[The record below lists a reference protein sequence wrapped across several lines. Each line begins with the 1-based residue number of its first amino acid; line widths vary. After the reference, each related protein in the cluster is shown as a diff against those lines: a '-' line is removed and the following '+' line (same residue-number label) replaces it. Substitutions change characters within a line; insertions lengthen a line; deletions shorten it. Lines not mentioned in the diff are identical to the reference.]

1 MLQLSGDQS
10 SIGASLLQQLIVG
23 TFLHHHTAFH
33 HHDTMSVFHRGQSVR
48 DQQGSALS
56 VHLLHQCV
64 QCLLDKMLVLRV
76 QGRSSLV
83 QKQQSGPADQR
94 PSNTD
99 ALLLAAAEILSALT
113 HHGFVAFWQLIDEL
127 LRVRQP
133 RRPDDILH
141 GVLILLQSIRNV
153 LLQSRALQLGIL
165 GDYSN
170 AAPVLLEVQ
179 VGQILPINHH
189 STILG
194 VVESK
199 QKLREGRLSTP
210 TLANHGNSLASLE
223 SEGNSLQNLLIG
235 SGLIGELNV
244 LQLDAECTL
253 RTHNDANIFNNV
265 RHQVDDLKY
274 SLSCA
279 HDLHGSV
286 EVVVHRLE
294 SSRQSVPQIGESD
307 DGSHLKLVVQY
318 QLAPV
323 EEHQERST
331 LLQDPRQQR
340 RSTLSPSAFDT
351 NLLGFLHMPPVGL
364 QLNISGAMGTHCPHI
379 AQRLRSTALRI
390 ADVAELVSPDSRGP
404 LSIRA
409 GDVSHGG
416 QESE

>member
-10 SIGASLLQQLIVG
+10 SIGASLLQQLIMG
-23 TFLHHHTAFH
+23 TRLHNHTILQ
-33 HHDTMSVFHRGQSVR
+33 HHDTMCISDRGQTVR
-48 DQQGSALS
+48 DQQSGALS
-56 VHLLHQCV
+56 IHLLHQSV
-64 QCLLDKMLVLRV
+64 QCLLDQMLILRV

-113 HHGFVAFWQLIDEL
+113 HHGFVAFWQLIDKL
-127 LRVRQP
+127 LRVRRP

-179 VGQILPINHH
+179 VGQIFPINHH

-223 SEGNSLQNLLIG
+223 SEGHPRQNLLVWP
-235 SGLIGELNV
+235 SLVGELQA
-244 LQLDAECTL
+244 LQLDPESTL
-253 RTHNDANIFNNV
+253 RTHNIPRILVDI
-265 RHQVDDLKY
+265 RYQVDDFEHA
-274 SLSCA
+274 LSCT
-279 HDLHGSV
+279 HHLDRCINV
-286 EVVVHRLE
+286 IVHCLE
-294 SSRQSVPQIGESD
+294 SSGQSVPQVGESD